1 MLAPTPDE
9 VRYIN
14 TSQFP
19 ASYSINDGAKSTLDQ
34 LRIIVTDSHIVIYGD
49 KEFLLD
55 VHPIES
61 FEKIN
66 GRQFKVVTKQGDT
79 ITIYRENNCGCG
91 NQLRGWNP
99 YMGKPHIAHYP
110 SLKGT

>member
-14 TSQFP
+14 FSLFP
-19 ASYSINDGAKSTLDQ
+19 ASFTLEDERKFGDQ
-34 LRIIVTDSHIVIYGD
+34 LKIIATSDHLVVFSD
-49 KEFLLD
+49 KEIALNVWELD
-55 VHPIES
+55 S
-61 FEKIN
+61 FEKVDRN
-66 GRQFKVVTKQGDT
+66 TYKV
-79 ITIYRENNCGCG
+79 ITEDGQEILVHRENNCGCG

-99 YMGKPHIAHYP
+99 YTGKPHIAHYP